1 MSDLVSFKIVW
12 HHYVAQVKWCATMQE
27 TEKNPRVLQWIKE
40 EDLFSPKLMKV
51 IGTKQLYITFAGLDV
66 IVLFQNL
73 ILLGTFY

>member
-1 MSDLVSFKIVW
+1 MVRCYAGNRKESSSVTV
-12 HHYVAQVKWCATMQE
+12 
-27 TEKNPRVLQWIKE
+27 NKE